1 MPQLQNFKSDL
12 NHLISTIDFEER
24 KNENKFQ
31 QTLQQDVSKMNKSK
45 NLFINADK
53 TSNIYEVD
61 FKTYDKLMIENITS
75 NYKKKDKTIIDD
87 INNEAMNLTA
97 ELKIA
102 DRLEIPPKKDAYIKL
117 KDHKN
122 DFPNKIK

>member
-1 MPQLQNFKSDL
+1 
-12 NHLISTIDFEER
+12 
-24 KNENKFQ
+24 
-31 QTLQQDVSKMNKSK
+31 
-45 NLFINADK
+45 
-53 TSNIYEVD
+53 
-61 FKTYDKLMIENITS
+61 MIENITS

-102 DRLEIPPKKDAYIKL
+102 DRVEIPPKKDAYITL

-122 DFPNKIK
+122 DFPNKIKYRLINPTKSNIGKISKHIIDKINNNI